1 MNCISKLQS
10 HRFLFRR
17 CLLQPSQTRTIFD
30 ESYLSLEGLQSKQ
43 KEFLASCNDVKAHF
57 ENIQRNFQRGGIEVM
72 TQNQVF
78 DTINSATENEEC
90 NDKEYIK
97 TIVKSFCQD
106 IDRDEKAK
114 QQIVKSFLY
123 LCYINQDHENAKE
136 IADLALSMNIMSY
149 NAKKIY
155 LQLLYNAGLYENV
168 YTVIKMNKDEPFPD
182 IARNLNTYTRALAA
196 LYQLGTDEAFRD
208 AMELKKEMLQE
219 SKCKQN
225 FELMHLAV

>member
-78 DTINSATENEEC
+78 DTINSARENDL
-90 NDKEYIK
+90 NSTKVQDS
-97 TIVKSFCQD
+97 KSLIQD
-106 IDRDEKAK
+106 QVPA
-114 QQIVKSFLY
+114 
-123 LCYINQDHENAKE
+123 
-136 IADLALSMNIMSY
+136 
-149 NAKKIY
+149 
-155 LQLLYNAGLYENV
+155 
-168 YTVIKMNKDEPFPD
+168 
-182 IARNLNTYTRALAA
+182 
-196 LYQLGTDEAFRD
+196 
-208 AMELKKEMLQE
+208 
-219 SKCKQN
+219 
-225 FELMHLAV
+225 

>member
-43 KEFLASCNDVKAHF
+43 KEFLESCNDVKAHF

-72 TQNQVF
+72 TQNQVL
-78 DTINSATENEEC
+78 DTINSARENEEC

-114 QQIVKSFLY
+114 QSVIKSFLY

-136 IADLALSMNIMSY
+136 IADLALSMNILTY
-149 NAKKIY
+149 NAKSIY

-168 YTVIKMNKDEPFPD
+168 YTVIKMNKAEHFPD
-182 IARNLNTYTRALAA
+182 IYRDLNTYTTALAA

-208 AMELKKEMLQE
+208 AMEVKKEMVQE
-219 SKCKQN
+219 SKCKN
-225 FELMHLAV
+225 KF